1 MRGSVMTN
9 SGVQNRNENG
19 SITVIALMMLVVL
32 TLIGI
37 AVTRT
42 STTDIRIAG
51 NVVPYKQDFYVAE
64 GGLHREAAELGRGNY
79 PVPDIEI
86 PMTLATHDSMGL
98 PGPAHEVLGNPYEFS
113 VDYLGYFNPP
123 AGYSIIHFSRY
134 DYLVD
139 VKGGNVR
146 VASRYYKVGPKAK

>member
-1 MRGSVMTN
+1 MMGRTMKN
-9 SGVQNRNENG
+9 STAQGRKERG

-42 STTDIRIAG
+42 SSTDIRIAA
-51 NVVPYKQDFYVAE
+51 NVVPYKQDFYVSE

-86 PMTLATHDSMGL
+86 PMTLATHMDVGL
-98 PGPAHEVLGNPYEFS
+98 PGPTHKVLGEPYEFS
-113 VDYLGYFNPP
+113 VDYLGFFNPP

-146 VASRYYKVGPKAK
+146 VASRYYRIGPKAK

>member
-1 MRGSVMTN
+1 MKN
-9 SGVQNRNENG
+9 SSAEGRKDRG

-37 AVTRT
+37 AVSRT
-42 STTDIRIAG
+42 SSTDIRIAG
-51 NVVPYKQDFYVAE
+51 NVVPYKQDFYVAQ

-86 PMTLATHDSMGL
+86 PMTVATSDDPFL
-98 PGPAHEVLGNPYEFS
+98 PGPAHEVLGNPYIFY
-113 VDYLGYFNPP
+113 VDYKGFFNPP

-134 DYLVD
+134 DYFVD
-139 VKGGNVR
+139 VRTQGTNVR
-146 VASRYYKVGPKAK
+146 VAGRYYKVGPKAK